1 MFTAACYMIWRW
13 AASTVDQSCL
23 KLTHLGVLLPRMSVK
38 YCLQWLVEICQ
49 KKFEKSF
56 AESLDLYRFLMN
68 KIRMA
73 AQAHKWGLGKGLS
86 IYSGG
91 NFVYTWL
98 EALPL
103 ITQWLSCDT
112 HIRSYIESEWIIWLQ
127 CYELLKYTS
136 YWNIVLEVLK
146 YCGIDCEWIIWLQ
159 CY

>member
-1 MFTAACYMIWRW
+1 MIWRW

-86 IYSGG
+86 IYSWG

-103 ITQWLSCDT
+103 ITHWLSCDT
-112 HIRSYIESEWIIWLQ
+112 HIRSYIE
-127 CYELLKYTS
+127 
-136 YWNIVLEVLK
+136 
-146 YCGIDCEWIIWLQ
+146 CEWIISASGGPIGAL
-159 CY
+159 